1 MISKKKL
8 LNGLKFALFISIG
21 VVILYL
27 LYRNQNAAY
36 QANCALN
43 GVPAENCSL
52 LQKLWDDFKSVNYF
66 WIFIIFIVN
75 IISNMSRAIRW
86 TMLLETLGYQPRVT
100 NAFLATF
107 IGYFTNLGLPRMGE
121 VVRAGMMARYEH
133 IPAEKV
139 FGTVAVD
146 RLVDVLSI
154 LVVTALAFLLDFDTI
169 WRFVDGYVNL
179 GDKFG
184 GSSNFLLAFA
194 SVAGVLIVL
203 FFILRKRLLEYAFF
217 KRIAKI
223 AQGFWQG
230 LQTIGKV
237 KRPWLF
243 VLHSINIWFMYYLMC
258 YFCFWAFVPTASLT
272 PVAALIVYVFGAW
285 GMVVPSPG
293 GMGTY
298 HFLAQLALGFYGIN
312 GDDAFSWA
320 NISFFLGSMAGNVIG
335 GILSLILLPI
345 VNKGYH
351 PVPVNEVKY
360 EIGNEQ
366 QLTVNS

>member
-1 MISKKKL
+1 MISKKRL
-8 LNGLKFALFISIG
+8 LNVLKFALFLSIG

-43 GVPAENCSL
+43 GIPAENCSL

-66 WIFIIFIVN
+66 WIFIVFIVN
-75 IISNMSRAIRW
+75 IISNISRAFRW
-86 TMLLETLGYQPRVT
+86 TMLLKTLGYQPRVL
-100 NAFLATF
+100 NAFLTTF
-107 IGYFTNLGLPRMGE
+107 VGYFTNLGLPRMGE
-121 VVRAGMMARYEH
+121 VVRAGMMAQYER
-133 IPAEKV
+133 IAAEKV

-146 RLVDVLSI
+146 RIVDVLSI
-154 LVVTALAFLLDFDTI
+154 LIVTGLAFLLDFDTI

-184 GSSNFLLAFA
+184 SSSNFLLLF
-194 SVAGVLIVL
+194 GGIVVMIGLL
-203 FFILRKRLLEYAFF
+203 FFFLRKKLLEYAFF
-217 KRIAKI
+217 QRIAKI

-230 LQTIGKV
+230 LQTIRKV
-237 KRPWLF
+237 ERPWLF
-243 VLHSINIWFMYYLMC
+243 ILHSINIWLMYYLMC
-258 YFCFWAFVPTASLT
+258 YLCFWAFAPTSDLT

-312 GDDAFSWA
+312 GGDAFSWA
-320 NISFFLGSMAGNVIG
+320 NISFFLGSLAGNVIG
-335 GILSLILLPI
+335 GITSLILLPI
-345 VNKGYH
+345 VNRGYH
-351 PVPVNEVKY
+351 PKASTDLKY
-360 EIGNEQ
+360 ELGKEQ
-366 QLTVNS
+366 LENA